1 MSLAEQDSE
10 TSMSSPSRQ
19 TTSTAQ
25 LLTETQSEKAEC
37 TAAFSTEPGST
48 AAATDV
54 YMRFDRRDMSGECVI
69 DGHRESVQLRVHSV
83 ANLWAR
89 LSGARL
95 LNQIV
100 RLRVIQGGLVGP
112 ARENNT
118 YNEAGIDTGFERGT
132 LNFFQITTMKLRTTP
147 IRIVIR
153 VRCPC
158 SFINSL
164 RVITVNTKTLAALS
178 HVISSC
184 LAPNQLQFH
193 DHIVIAHGAVCT
205 GITLLSTKY
214 QGNYKSHHSSS
225 PNTALE
231 LKNEHPFE
239 GNGRRHELP
248 IRISRVRGWDNAG
261 TLNASVCSLTNRTLR
276 CSPAT
281 ACGPV
286 TSGYGGGS
294 DSLDNLLRLPA
305 HCEPLFAQLETV
317 NEHYLRLK
325 HVLLSGSNFPCL
337 LHLELKVAAS
347 ASRLA
352 NSDSDVWNMGHS
364 VFEADVFE
372 STHVRI
378 GAWRTALCG
387 VRLRLGPRC
396 NHDALC
402 LSSRSAL
409 WRLVLPKRLQVQ
421 IAVRR
426 PIQPWMYS

>member
-1 MSLAEQDSE
+1 
-10 TSMSSPSRQ
+10 
-19 TTSTAQ
+19 
-25 LLTETQSEKAEC
+25 
-37 TAAFSTEPGST
+37 
-48 AAATDV
+48 
-54 YMRFDRRDMSGECVI
+54 
-69 DGHRESVQLRVHSV
+69 
-83 ANLWAR
+83 
-89 LSGARL
+89 
-95 LNQIV
+95 
-100 RLRVIQGGLVGP
+100 
-112 ARENNT
+112 
-118 YNEAGIDTGFERGT
+118 
-132 LNFFQITTMKLRTTP
+132 
-147 IRIVIR
+147 
-153 VRCPC
+153 
-158 SFINSL
+158 L

-193 DHIVIAHGAVCT
+193 DHIVIAHGAECT
-205 GITLLSTKY
+205 GIKY

-325 HVLLSGSNFPCL
+325 HVLLVIQNRARGYRYGALTTHIRARSGHLVAEIGFKGKHL
-337 LHLELKVAAS
+337 LAHTELHEIKGEHLFAETEIKGEHLFAETGIKGEHLFAETEIKGEHLFAETGIKGEHLF
-347 ASRLA
+347 AETGIKGEHLFAETEIKGEHLLA
-352 NSDSDVWNMGHS
+352 ETEIKGEHL
-364 VFEADVFE
+364 FAETEAKGEHLFAE
-372 STHVRI
+372 TGIKGEHLFAET
-378 GAWRTALCG
+378 GAKGEHLFAETGIKGEHLFAETEIKAKKAGW
-387 VRLRLGPRC
+387 
-396 NHDALC
+396 
-402 LSSRSAL
+402 
-409 WRLVLPKRLQVQ
+409 QE
-421 IAVRR
+421 
-426 PIQPWMYS
+426 